1 LKLFKYLLNNVDT
14 VNYSDEEFQQCLN
27 NASKENYPELVKS
40 IITLVNFE
48 FDYSIINYNSLTN
61 LQTIESCVESK
72 VDYRKAFLDSCLS
85 EDKTF
90 FDYCFS
96 KISIDQELAQK
107 AVYNVC
113 SIDNNKDFAKYVLSV
128 VCNDKTDVSVYN
140 AGLLSA
146 CENGL
151 LNIVE
156 FILEYRPTN
165 LDECI
170 NEIRCNLYDDNYI
183 DIYNLLEYI
192 NKEGYDGYSDSDS
205 DSDDL

>member
-1 LKLFKYLLNNVDT
+1 M
-14 VNYSDEEFQQCLN
+14 
-27 NASKENYPELVKS
+27 
-40 IITLVNFE
+40 
-48 FDYSIINYNSLTN
+48 
-61 LQTIESCVESK
+61 
-72 VDYRKAFLDSCLS
+72 
-85 EDKTF
+85 
-90 FDYCFS
+90 
-96 KISIDQELAQK
+96 
-107 AVYNVC
+107 
-113 SIDNNKDFAKYVLSV
+113 VLSV

-192 NKEGYDGYSDSDS
+192 NKGMMDILIPIPIQTTFKLSI
-205 DSDDL
+205 LF